1 MENSDKTSPI
11 PIVHI
16 HGGGVL
22 CGVATHILTLIKAL
36 PADLFA
42 PELVLLRG
50 GKVAEVA
57 EDMGIKPIILGSR
70 FTGDPSAIWRLHSI
84 FKRRNIRLLH
94 THTLNGNFYGRLAA
108 VIPPRPQI
116 VTSVH
121 TFLNR
126 SISDFCASPTKR
138 KIMLAQNKYMNRLSS
153 RIISPSV
160 AVQKMLTDQGV
171 PDSKITVIPN
181 GIELTQDVNASE
193 LRKQYRNQWGIGD
206 DQFVIGAVGRFVPQ
220 KNLTSLI
227 EILGH
232 LPGDAN
238 KARLMLI
245 GDGPERAELEKTA
258 KHLGIDD
265 KVIFTGW
272 QPRAKDIMYAMD
284 IFVLPSLEENFP
296 YAVLEAMY
304 AAKPVIAFDTGAMSE
319 LILDGET
326 GFLASPANVKEMSS
340 ALAKL
345 MNDDSLAATM
355 GAAGHNRVREK
366 FSLKTMADQISS
378 IYLELV

>member
-1 MENSDKTSPI
+1 M
-11 PIVHI
+11 HI

-36 PADLFA
+36 PSEQFT

-50 GKVAEVA
+50 GPVAEVA
-57 EDMGIKPIILGSR
+57 KDMGIKPIILGSR
-70 FTGDPSAIWRLHSI
+70 FPGDPIAIWRLHSI
-84 FKRRNIRLLH
+84 FKERNIRLLH

-108 VIPPRPQI
+108 IIPPRPKI

-126 SISDFCASPTKR
+126 SISDFCTSPTKR
-138 KIMLAQNKYMNRLSS
+138 KILLAQNKYMNRLSS

-160 AVQKMLTDQGV
+160 AVQKMLTGQGV

-181 GIELTQDVNASE
+181 GIEIEQDVSASE

-206 DQFVIGAVGRFVPQ
+206 EQFVIGAVGRFVPQ
-220 KNLTSLI
+220 KNLASLI
-227 EILGH
+227 EILSR
-232 LPGDAN
+232 LPGDADR
-238 KARLMLI
+238 ARLMLI

-258 KHLGIDD
+258 KRLGIEE

-304 AAKPVIAFDTGAMSE
+304 ASKPVIAFDTGAMSE
-319 LILDGET
+319 LILDNET
-326 GFLASPANVKEMSS
+326 GFLASPANTEEMSS
-340 ALAKL
+340 ALVKL
-345 MNDDSLAATM
+345 MNDESLATTM
-355 GAAGHNRVREK
+355 GAAGRNRVQEK
-366 FSLKTMADQISS
+366 FNLKTMADQISS
-378 IYLELV
+378 IYHELV

>member
-11 PIVHI
+11 PIMHI

-36 PADLFA
+36 PTEQFT

-50 GKVAEVA
+50 GPVAEVA
-57 EDMGIKPIILGSR
+57 NDMGIKPIVLGSR
-70 FTGDPSAIWRLHSI
+70 FPGDPSAIWRLHSI
-84 FKRRNIRLLH
+84 FKERNIRLLH

-108 VIPPRPQI
+108 IIPPRPKI

-126 SISDFCASPTKR
+126 SISDFCTSPTKR
-138 KIMLAQNKYMNRLSS
+138 KILLAQNKYMNQFSS
-153 RIISPSV
+153 RIISPSF

-171 PDSKITVIPN
+171 PDSKLTVIPN
-181 GIELTQDVNASE
+181 GIEIEQDVNASE

-206 DQFVIGAVGRFVPQ
+206 EQFVIGAVGRFVPQ
-220 KNLTSLI
+220 KNLASLI
-227 EILGH
+227 EILRR
-232 LPGDAN
+232 LSGDADR
-238 KARLMLI
+238 ARLMLI

-258 KHLGIDD
+258 KRLGIYN

-272 QPRAKDIMYAMD
+272 QPRARDIMYAMD

-319 LILDGET
+319 LILNGET
-326 GFLASPANVKEMSS
+326 GFLASSANTEEMSS
-340 ALAKL
+340 ALVKL

-355 GAAGHNRVREK
+355 GAAGRNRVREK
-366 FSLKTMADQISS
+366 FSLKTMSDQISS
-378 IYLELV
+378 IYLEVV